1 MRRIVAAFTV
11 VAAVG
16 LSAAG
21 PRAQAMTDPG
31 PASASA
37 DTFGRADFAT
47 ATYGDFTETGNSV
60 LRCPNDTDPTE
71 GGGTSAQCRAA
82 TAGQTGAENSD
93 FYLRRAGSDGN
104 GVFDSSTAKLTVPSG
119 ATVEYARLDWG
130 GSTGRTGL
138 DVDVA
143 LDDTPLLNGS
153 LTLPPVS
160 CLGLY
165 LPTLLPTLLAPAQKP
180 PSPPAAPTPDRQN
193 LALSV
198 RQAGA
203 TGATVPVEPT
213 NYGTAGGDAQM
224 YSAYAD
230 VTGTVAAA
238 VTAASGSAGT
248 PTTLDVTVGNVWA
261 VSGIG
266 CSAGWSLLVV
276 FGYPSAPTD
285 PTNPYQH
292 LREIDVFSGRHVQDP
307 LTSTELTLPMSNVDA
322 NDAGVEV
329 GMTAFGGDPEH
340 SGAVSVGG
348 QPQADP
354 CGAPDFFSGCAQGA
368 LDPFDATTF
377 IRDNLSVDA
386 KQIVPARASVT
397 GGPDVDIGLSGV
409 TRPYLLQNVVISED
423 IDPSIGVTMT
433 GPAQPVHAGDPATVA
448 ILVRNTGDV
457 PLFDVGLAV
466 GPASTDPTCQPD
478 VAGTLAPG
486 DTLTVTCTLTAGDA
500 TFDATATATGDYR
513 LDDPHTRVTGSAT
526 ATVTVVGPMIAVAVS
541 ADPPVVDRTDPGR
554 PVLLTFTVTNGSA
567 TAEGALDATVTTD
580 PALPGCQPAP
590 IDQIQPGFTG
600 QTTCTIVPVA
610 DTTVTAM
617 ATATSRTFPH
627 DRATATSP
635 KLGVGVIDPAL
646 DIAVVADPATVAPG
660 GRTDFTVSV
669 HNTGDV
675 ALALTVTD
683 DVATAC
689 DFTVAGA
696 GLAPHTAQSQKCSES
711 LPSGTTSLTDTAHF
725 SATPVGTTPTGIP
738 ITGPAA
744 DEPITGQASGT
755 ATAGASAAGSGTAGS
770 GGGSA
775 SGGGSSGGGSS
786 GSGGSGSAAGG
797 GSGGGASGGGTG
809 GSAPSLAYTGVA
821 VGLPLA
827 LGAGLVVLGVVL
839 VGRRRDREKA
849 GRGLVVRRRR

>member
-1 MRRIVAAFTV
+1 MRRV
-11 VAAVG
+11 VAAVTVAAAVG
-16 LSAAG
+16 LFAAG
-21 PRAQAMTDPG
+21 PRAQAMTDLG
-31 PASASA
+31 PASAPA
-37 DTFGRADFAT
+37 DTFGRANFAT

-82 TAGQTGAENSD
+82 TAGQAGVENSD
-93 FYLRRAGSDGN
+93 FYLRRAGSGGN
-104 GVFDSSTAKLTVPSG
+104 GVFDSSTARLTVPSG
-119 ATVEYARLDWG
+119 ATVEYAQLDWG
-130 GSTGRTGL
+130 GSTGRAGL

-143 LDDTPLLNGS
+143 LDDTPLVNGS

-165 LPTLLPTLLAPAQKP
+165 LPTLLPTLLAAAQKP
-180 PSPPAAPTPDRQN
+180 PSPPAAPTPEKQN

-198 RQAGA
+198 RQAGTT

-230 VTGTVAAA
+230 VTSTVAAA
-238 VTAASGSAGT
+238 VTAAGGGAGT

-261 VSGIG
+261 VSGFG

-285 PTNPYQH
+285 PTSPYQH
-292 LREIDVFSGRHVQDP
+292 LREIDVFGGRHVQEP
-307 LTSTELTLPMSNVDA
+307 STSTDLSVPASNVDA

-329 GMTAFGGDPEH
+329 GMTAFGGDPGH

-368 LDPFDATTF
+368 LDPFDVTTF
-377 IRDNLSVDA
+377 VRDNLSVDA
-386 KQIVPARASVT
+386 KQIVPTRASVT
-397 GGPDVDIGLSGV
+397 GGPDVDIGLSGA
-409 TRPYLLQNVVISED
+409 TRPYLLQNVVVSED

-433 GPAQPVHAGDPATVA
+433 GPGQPVHAGDPATVA
-448 ILVRNTGDV
+448 VLVRNTGDV
-457 PLFDVGLAV
+457 PLFGVGLAV
-466 GPASTDPTCQPD
+466 GPASTDPKCQPD

-486 DTLTVTCTLTAGDA
+486 DTLTVTCTLTAGDT

-513 LDDPHTRVTGSAT
+513 LDDPHTQVTGSAT
-526 ATVTVVGPMIAVAVS
+526 ATVTVIGPMIAVAVS
-541 ADPPVVDRTDPGR
+541 ADPPVVDRTDPGQ
-554 PVLLTFTVTNGSA
+554 PVRLTFTVTNSGA
-567 TAEGALDATVTTD
+567 TAEGPLDATVTTD

-590 IDQIQPGFTG
+590 VDQIQPGFTG
-600 QTTCTIVPVA
+600 QTTCTITPAV

-635 KLGVGVIDPAL
+635 KLGVGVIGPVL

-660 GRTDFTVSV
+660 GKTDFTVSV

-696 GLAPHTAQSQKCSES
+696 GLAPHTAQSQKCTES
-711 LPSGTTSLTDTAHF
+711 LPPGTTSLTDTAHF
-725 SATPVGTTPTGIP
+725 SATPVGTTSTGIP

-744 DEPITGQASGT
+744 NEPITGQASGT
-755 ATAGASAAGSGTAGS
+755 ATAGASATGSGAAGS

-786 GSGGSGSAAGG
+786 GSAGSASASGG
-797 GSGGGASGGGTG
+797 GSGGGA

-827 LGAGLVVLGVVL
+827 LGAGLLVFGVML
-839 VGRRRDREKA
+839 VGRRREGEKA